1 MRIGLSSR
9 MRVTLIHQPSA
20 GDDDHAADALR
31 SLVAD
36 AGHEVSYTSMKQP
49 GWGEALEDASDLVVV
64 AGGDGS
70 VGKVFREVATKGTSV
85 TLLPVGSANNIARS
99 LGIPDVEVERLVRGW
114 AEGEHR
120 RLDLGEATA
129 PWGRTLFVESLGGGI
144 FGEVLARAAGV
155 ENAVEVDGDEKIEL
169 GLEILRDVIEDIP
182 AREWRVEVD
191 DDDLSGELL
200 AVEAMNIGQMGPN
213 LPLAEQADPG
223 DGLLDVVLIR
233 DEDRSNLVAYLSVR
247 MRELDPALPGLRR
260 ARGERVVLEPPRDLR
275 LHADDRLWP
284 PESDTRADGTVVVT
298 CGPSL
303 TVLVPRCYRT
313 GAS

>member
-1 MRIGLSSR
+1 

-31 SLVAD
+31 STVAA

-49 GWGEALEDASDLVVV
+49 GWEEALEDASDLVVV

-85 TLLPVGSANNIARS
+85 TLLPFGSANNIAHS

-114 AEGEHR
+114 AGGEHR
-120 RLDLGEATA
+120 RLDLGEAIA
-129 PWGRTLFVESLGGGI
+129 PWGGTLFVESIGGGI
-144 FGEVLARAAGV
+144 FGEVLARAEGV
-155 ENAVEVDGDEKIEL
+155 ENAGLDVDGDEKIEL
-169 GLEILRDVIEDIP
+169 GVEILREVIEDIP
-182 AREWRVEVD
+182 ACEWRVEVG

-213 LPLAEQADPG
+213 LPLARQADPG

-233 DEDRSNLVAYLSVR
+233 EEDRSNLVAYLSAR
-247 MRELDPALPGLRR
+247 MRELDPVLPGLRR
-260 ARGERVVLEPPRDLR
+260 TRGERVVLEPPGDLR
-275 LHADDRLWP
+275 LHADDRFWP
-284 PESDTRADGTVVVT
+284 AESDARADGTVVVT

-303 TVLVPRCYRT
+303 RVLVPRCDRT
-313 GAS
+313 